1 MPIGLALFSW
11 DKKVGSVL
19 DFKYPNTLNLSQD
32 LIHKI
37 YMSHALKQSN
47 IKEVE
52 LYELHFEDQIILS
65 YCDKA
70 RVVEF
75 GYEILILI
83 LHEREQINLYKLTS
97 ELTDF
102 AQACFKLQ
110 KEDRNNYILDNIGI
124 LFKETTE
131 RKILLLGRGGVGKTT
146 IKKII
151 FEGHDPKDLLIN
163 PLSPTR
169 GIKPSVYSWLD
180 ISLGVFDSSGQELNG
195 ILNNKK
201 TQLVAFEN
209 TDVIIYIFD
218 FTIWVSK
225 SKEIISEIQDII
237 DIIRIRSYDSKIIL
251 FLHKIDQL
259 DPSNRESNFSDLSVE
274 QTIESIRNITN
285 EIQNQLNLPLYLTSI
300 YPDFIYN
307 IYNAF
312 YEILGSFSEE
322 TLKLKNILDDFLKE
336 YSKIMCFITD
346 HNNSI
351 IIQSMS
357 KDFNTI
363 LINHAHTLI
372 ARLNQSFEDMA
383 ESKIEILFISSSN
396 GLNIIMINLNLS
408 RFNMKNLI
416 CISEN
421 LSSDKL
427 ILLANELKTELNK
440 HLNLI

>member
-1 MPIGLALFSW
+1 MPLGLALFSW
-11 DKKVGSVL
+11 DSKAGSIL
-19 DFKYPNTLNLSQD
+19 DLKYPNTLNLTKD
-32 LIHKI
+32 LINKI
-37 YMSHALKQSN
+37 YLSHALKQSN
-47 IKEVE
+47 VKEEE

-65 YCDKA
+65 YCDKT

-75 GYEILILI
+75 GYEILVLI
-83 LHEREQINLYKLTS
+83 LHEREQINLYKLTL

-110 KEDRNNYILDNIGI
+110 KEDRINYVSDNIGI

-131 RKILLLGRGGVGKTT
+131 RKILLLGRAGVGKTT
-146 IKKII
+146 IKEII
-151 FEGHDPKDLLIN
+151 FEGHDPRDLLIN

-180 ISLGVFDSSGQELNG
+180 ISLGVFDSSGQELNT
-195 ILNNKK
+195 ILNNNK
-201 TQLVAFEN
+201 TQFVAFEN
-209 TDVIIYIFD
+209 TDVIIYIFE
-218 FTIWVSK
+218 FTIWASK
-225 SKEIISEIQDII
+225 SKEIIREIQDII

-259 DPSNRESNFSDLSVE
+259 DPSNRESNIKNIKRE
-274 QTIESIRNITN
+274 IR
-285 EIQNQLNLPLYLTSI
+285 NQLNLPIYFTSI
-300 YPDFIYN
+300 YTNFIYS

-312 YEILGSFSEE
+312 YEILSSFSEE
-322 TLKLKNILDDFLKE
+322 TFKLKNILDDFLKE

-363 LINHAHTLI
+363 LINHAHKLI
-372 ARLNQSFEDMA
+372 AQLNQSFEDMA
-383 ESKIEILFISSSN
+383 ESKIDHLIISSSN
-396 GLNIIMINLNLS
+396 GLNIIMINLNFPRYNL
-408 RFNMKNLI
+408 KDLI
-416 CISEN
+416 CTSEN

-427 ILLANELKTELNK
+427 ILLAGELKSELSK
-440 HLNLI
+440 YLNLTKEP

>member
-1 MPIGLALFSW
+1 MPLGLALFSW
-11 DKKVGSVL
+11 DCKVGSIL
-19 DFKYPNTLNLSQD
+19 DFKYPNTLNLTED
-32 LIHKI
+32 LINKI
-37 YMSHALKQSN
+37 YLSHALKQSN
-47 IKEVE
+47 VKEEE

-65 YCDKA
+65 YCDKT
-70 RVVEF
+70 RVAEF
-75 GYEILILI
+75 GYEILVLI
-83 LHEREQINLYKLTS
+83 LHEREQINLYKVTL

-110 KEDRNNYILDNIGI
+110 KEDRINYVSDNIGV

-131 RKILLLGRGGVGKTT
+131 RKILLLGRAGVGKTT
-146 IKKII
+146 IKEII
-151 FEGHDPKDLLIN
+151 FEGHDPRDLLIN

-195 ILNNKK
+195 ILNNNK
-201 TQLVAFEN
+201 TQFVAFEN
-209 TDVIIYIFD
+209 TNVIIYIFD
-218 FTIWVSK
+218 FTTWASK
-225 SKEIISEIQDII
+225 SKEIIREIQDII

-259 DPSNRESNFSDLSVE
+259 DPSNRESN
-274 QTIESIRNITN
+274 IKNIKN
-285 EIQNQLNLPLYLTSI
+285 EIQNQLNLPIYFTSI
-300 YPDFIYN
+300 YPDFIYS

-312 YEILGSFSEE
+312 YEILSSFSEE
-322 TLKLKNILDDFLKE
+322 TFKLKNILDDFLKE

-372 ARLNQSFEDMA
+372 AQLNQSFEDMA
-383 ESKIEILFISSSN
+383 KSKIEYLIISSSN

-416 CISEN
+416 CTSEN
-421 LSSDKL
+421 LSSNKL
-427 ILLANELKTELNK
+427 ILLANELKIELNK